1 MRHEIRDS
9 ESLHFTME
17 VIIGGTPTSGLAP
30 KIRIYSINNDEYWQF
45 TSGGAPSNVWV
56 TNADYVSS
64 PSDCE
69 GDMGELQADGLPGV
83 YDFNASVSGVGI
95 FWSNSVATTSPDSA
109 DEGYV
114 IRMEESTS
122 GFLEYIHVVVSDVMV
137 SSTSFSGA
145 IDANVVQWEGNNVTA
160 TTTNGVPNVNV
171 VEWDGS
177 GVSGSGGIP
186 DVDVVSSITVDANVV
201 DWNNLGPYADPG
213 NTTGV
218 ILSADST
225 THFPNVDAASGG
237 TISAN
242 VVDWGG
248 LNPSL
253 SVGSSTS
260 FPVISVGG
268 WRDGSSATDAETA
281 LGSSS
286 GLPSINVEAWN
297 DNTGSVTVRTSGAN
311 LSVGLPAVTVEGWG
325 GDGDAAFSIGDT
337 SKAPEISVRAWNTS
351 DGNASHADAYV
362 QTSAGGDAVS
372 GDSLPMISVGGWGGD
387 SDASFTVGN
396 TSAVPEISVKAWNTT
411 NNATTPTSADAY
423 VFSAPGGSEYDHSV
437 NTVLLPAITV
447 KGWAGVSDAAVSVG
461 TTNRFPRISV
471 KTWEGAGT
479 SVTGG
484 SPTSPDDILVTWT
497 QDYLPDGNSVVRR
510 PNIRTQIIA
519 NNAIDEDA
527 IQVDSVTYE
536 EISATAAQEISDAV
550 WNADIFNT
558 IYNPHTGTAAPPNT
572 NTMAEAMIIRY
583 LSENMNHWTGGGTPV
598 GTPVHTCNNADPNG
612 QKFYSNRLL
621 AHPLTEAEMI
631 SYVDRSIVVKKGFDL
646 GTMSFDQDTQSYL
659 GRIVSVG
666 EEEGSG
672 TQYFEIKLVNEDES
686 SVPSP
691 GLEAS
696 DVLIVKAETD
706 STMHEIA
713 HEVWE
718 EEVADHETKHTF
730 GMFNR
735 IIAGLAQY
743 NHRITDSIY
752 DETGRLLA
760 CRLVVYASAEDA
772 DAALP
777 DTALTTVVVTS
788 EYDEKQN
795 MTKFLS
801 KEEGAYAD
809 VDPDPEDSNQ

>member
-9 ESLHFTME
+9 NSLHFTME
-17 VIIGGTPTSGLAP
+17 VIVGGTPTLGLTP
-30 KIRIYSINNDEYWQF
+30 KIRVYSIENDEYWAF
-45 TSGGAPSNVWV
+45 SGSFVGTWV
-56 TNADYVSS
+56 ASS
-64 PSDCE
+64 SYAANPSDFE
-69 GDMGELQADGLPGV
+69 GDMSELESDGIPGV
-83 YDFNASVSGVGI
+83 YHRDVGTGGDDVFNTAPSD
-95 FWSNSVATTSPDSA
+95 NA
-109 DEGYV
+109 DEGYIV
-114 IRMEESTS
+114 RMQESLS
-122 GFLEYIHVVVSDVMV
+122 GLLEYVYVVISDVMV
-137 SSTSFSGA
+137 SSTSFSGT
-145 IDANVVQWEGNNVTA
+145 IDANVVE
-160 TTTNGVPNVNV
+160 
-171 VEWDGS
+171 
-177 GVSGSGGIP
+177 
-186 DVDVVSSITVDANVV
+186 
-201 DWNNLGPYADPG
+201 
-213 NTTGV
+213 
-218 ILSADST
+218 
-225 THFPNVDAASGG
+225 
-237 TISAN
+237 
-242 VVDWGG
+242 
-248 LNPSL
+248 
-253 SVGSSTS
+253 
-260 FPVISVGG
+260 
-268 WRDGSSATDAETA
+268 
-281 LGSSS
+281 
-286 GLPSINVEAWN
+286 
-297 DNTGSVTVRTSGAN
+297 
-311 LSVGLPAVTVEGWG
+311 WG
-325 GDGDAAFSIGDT
+325 GDSSGISSGTGGLPDVNVQDWGNIDAGASTVVNFDVGGDT
-337 SKAPEISVRAWNTS
+337 K
-351 DGNASHADAYV
+351 Y
-362 QTSAGGDAVS
+362 
-372 GDSLPMISVGGWGGD
+372 PMISVGGWGSQANDVSTTFGSANLPNINVEAWNDVSSAVQNSNSPSGALPAITVMGWAGD
-387 SDASFTVGN
+387 TTASISTHASNRLPNINVSSWKGAAAQLSAGSAASSWGDLPAITVEGWGGNTDALFTVGG

-411 NNATTPTSADAY
+411 NNAYTPTSADAF

-437 NTVLLPAITV
+437 DTVLLPAITV

-461 TTNRFPRISV
+461 QTFKHPRITV
-471 KTWEGAGT
+471 KSWEGSWT
-479 SVTGG
+479 NVTNE
-484 SPTSPDDILVTWT
+484 SDPTSEDIAVTWT
-497 QDYLPDGNSVVRR
+497 KDYMTQEDGSTGSTPVDL
-510 PNIRTQIIA
+510 PNIRTQVIR
-519 NNAIDEDA
+519 NNAIDENA

-583 LSENMNHWTGGGTPV
+583 LSENMNHWTGGVTPV

-631 SYVDRSIVVKKGFDL
+631 SYVDRSIVVIKGFDF
-646 GTMSFDQDTQSYL
+646 GTMSFDENTQNYL

-666 EEEGSG
+666 AEEGSG

-743 NHRITDSIY
+743 NHRITDSTY

-760 CRLVVYASAEDA
+760 CRLVVYASAE
-772 DAALP
+772 AAALQLP

-795 MTKFLS
+795 MTTFLS

-809 VDPDPEDSNQ
+809 VDPDPEDSSH

>member
-9 ESLHFTME
+9 NSLHFTME
-17 VIIGGTPTSGLAP
+17 VIVGGTPTLGLTP
-30 KIRIYSINNDEYWQF
+30 KIRVYSIENDEYWAF
-45 TSGGAPSNVWV
+45 SGSSVGTWV
-56 TNADYVSS
+56 ASS
-64 PSDCE
+64 SYAANPSDFE
-69 GDMGELQADGLPGV
+69 GDMSELESDGIPGV
-83 YDFNASVSGVGI
+83 YHRDVGTGGDDVFNTAPSD
-95 FWSNSVATTSPDSA
+95 NA
-109 DEGYV
+109 DEGYIV
-114 IRMEESTS
+114 RMQESLS
-122 GFLEYIHVVVSDVMV
+122 GLLEYVYVVISDVMV
-137 SSTSFSGA
+137 SSTSFSGT
-145 IDANVVQWEGNNVTA
+145 IDA
-160 TTTNGVPNVNV
+160 NV

-186 DVDVVSSITVDANVV
+186 DVNVV
-201 DWNNLGPYADPG
+201 DWN
-213 NTTGV
+213 
-218 ILSADST
+218 
-225 THFPNVDAASGG
+225 
-237 TISAN
+237 
-242 VVDWGG
+242 
-248 LNPSL
+248 SL
-253 SVGSSTS
+253 SPTFAKGSVTNL
-260 FPVISVGG
+260 PVISVGG
-268 WRDGSSATDAETA
+268 WRDGTSNLDILTFH
-281 LGSSS
+281 SS
-286 GLPSINVEAWN
+286 GLPNINVDDWGATSAVLSSSAGGDSLSFPNINVTAWR
-297 DNTGSVTVRTSGAN
+297 DYTVSTSGSVNKLPNINVHAWGDSLDAIQTSNPGADTTT
-311 LSVGLPAVTVEGWG
+311 GALPAITVEGWG
-325 GDGDAAFSIGDT
+325 GNTDALFTVGGT
-337 SKAPEISVRAWNTS
+337 SAVPEISVRAWNTS

-362 QTSAGGDAVS
+362 QTSAGGTAVS

-411 NNATTPTSADAY
+411 NNAYTPTSADAF

-437 NTVLLPAITV
+437 DTVLLPAITV
-447 KGWAGVSDAAVSVG
+447 KGWAGVVDAAVSVG
-461 TTNRFPRISV
+461 QTFKHPRITV
-471 KTWEGAGT
+471 KSWEGSWT
-479 SVTGG
+479 NVTNE
-484 SPTSPDDILVTWT
+484 SDPTSEDIAVTWT
-497 QDYLPDGNSVVRR
+497 KDYMTEEDGSTGSSPVDL
-510 PNIRTQIIA
+510 PNIRTQVIR
-519 NNAIDEDA
+519 NNAIDENA

-583 LSENMNHWTGGGTPV
+583 LSENMNHWTGGVTPV

-631 SYVDRSIVVKKGFDL
+631 SYVDRSVVVIKGFDF
-646 GTMSFDQDTQSYL
+646 GTMSFDENTQNYL

-666 EEEGSG
+666 AEEGSG

-743 NHRITDSIY
+743 NHRITDSTY

-760 CRLVVYASAEDA
+760 CRLVVYASAE
-772 DAALP
+772 AAALQLP

-795 MTKFLS
+795 MTTFLS

-809 VDPDPEDSNQ
+809 VDPDPEDSSH